1 MPALQRTFITLANSR
16 SMRSHLVGIICAT
29 ILSYVWIIDPDLQQ
43 FSLQLTGVLFLLFLV
58 VQKFAGKRLGSL
70 STDSTSY
77 ELIIITTAL
86 FVLVGSTGGISSIF
100 LPLTYGL
107 LFLSVLTLHTTT
119 IVTLT
124 ASIPLFLWAISQHA
138 LSVHD
143 IATLLSFPALL
154 PLLLFARQEH
164 KRIQADEQSLESSG
178 TYMQESGLFLSTF
191 LLPKLEKLLE
201 LSQYPEHNSETL
213 QRQILLILEATK
225 DLIEDQKRT

>member
-1 MPALQRTFITLANSR
+1 MTALQHTSNTPLSSQ
-16 SMRSHLVGIICAT
+16 SMRSHLVGIIFAT
-29 ILSYVWIIDPDLQQ
+29 ALSYIWVMDPDLQQ

-77 ELIIITTAL
+77 ELIIMTTAL
-86 FVLVGSTGGISSIF
+86 FVLVGSTGGMSSIF

-124 ASIPLFLWAISQHA
+124 VSIPLFLWTISQHV

-143 IATLLSFPALL
+143 MATLLSFPALL

-164 KRIQADEQSLESSG
+164 KRIQADEQSFESSG
-178 TYMQESGLFLSTF
+178 KYMKESGLFLSTF

-201 LSQYPEHNSETL
+201 LSQYPEHNNETL

>member
-1 MPALQRTFITLANSR
+1 MTALQHTPHTLVNSR
-16 SMRSHLVGIICAT
+16 SMRSHLVGIICAAV
-29 ILSYVWIIDPDLQQ
+29 LSYVWVIDPDLQGY
-43 FSLQLTGVLFLLFLV
+43 SLQLTGILFLLFLV
-58 VQKFAGKRLGSL
+58 VQKFAGKRLGSF
-70 STDSTSY
+70 STDSTAY
-77 ELIIITTAL
+77 ELIIMTTAL
-86 FVLVGSTGGISSIF
+86 FILVGSTGGMGSIF

-107 LFLSVLTLHTTT
+107 LFLSVLTLHTST

-138 LSVHD
+138 LSMHD

-154 PLLLFARQEH
+154 PLLIYARQEH

-201 LSQYPEHNSETL
+201 LSQYPEHNNETL

>member
-1 MPALQRTFITLANSR
+1 MTALRRTPDTPANSR
-16 SMRSHLVGIICAT
+16 STRSHLAGIICAT
-29 ILSYVWIIDPDLQQ
+29 VLSYVWVIDPDLQRY
-43 FSLQLTGVLFLLFLV
+43 SLQLTGVLFLLFLV
-58 VQKFAGKRLGSL
+58 VQKFAGKRLGSF
-70 STDSTSY
+70 STDSTPY

-86 FVLVGSTGGISSIF
+86 FVLIGSTGGMSSIF

-107 LFLSVLTLHTTT
+107 LFFSVLTLHTTT

-124 ASIPLFLWAISQHA
+124 VSIPLFLWAISQHT

-143 IATLLSFPALL
+143 IATVLSFPAML

-178 TYMQESGLFLSTF
+178 KYMHESTLFLATF

-225 DLIEDQKRT
+225 DLLEDQKRT

>member
-1 MPALQRTFITLANSR
+1 MPTLQRTFDTLSNSR
-16 SMRSHLVGIICAT
+16 SIRSHLYGIICAT
-29 ILSYVWIIDPDLQQ
+29 TLSYVWVIDPNLQHY
-43 FSLQLTGVLFLLFLV
+43 SLQLTGILFLLFLV
-58 VQKFAGKRLGSL
+58 VQKFAGKRVGSFN
-70 STDSTSY
+70 TDSTPY

-86 FVLVGSTGGISSIF
+86 FVLVGSTGGIGSIF
-100 LPLTYGL
+100 LPLAYGL
-107 LFLSVLTLHTTT
+107 LFLSVLTLHTST

-138 LSVHD
+138 LTMHD

-164 KRIQADEQSLESSG
+164 KRIQVDEQSLESSG
-178 TYMQESGLFLSTF
+178 KYMQESGLFLSTF

-201 LSQYPEHNSETL
+201 LSQYPEHNNETL

-225 DLIEDQKRT
+225 DLMEDQKHT